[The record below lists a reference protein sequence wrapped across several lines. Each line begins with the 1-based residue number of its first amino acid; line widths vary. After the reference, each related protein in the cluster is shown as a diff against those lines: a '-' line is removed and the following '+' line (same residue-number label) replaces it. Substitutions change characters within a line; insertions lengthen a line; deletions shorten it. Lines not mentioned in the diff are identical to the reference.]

1 MGMLFAYFF
10 FAEHCESEAAERKAK
25 KAHHRLSG

>member
-1 MGMLFAYFF
+1 MGMLFAYF